1 MTKKQIIDSLVEEY
15 NDLLK
20 SIRFSE
26 SHNEDQDDW
35 EITVIRARNIGYLEG
50 KKNHV
55 VAMLNML
62 GYGLQRK
69 KVGTYR
75 AIKKKEE

>member
-20 SIRFSE
+20 SIRFAE
-26 SHNEDQDDW
+26 SRTKDQDDW
-35 EITVIRARNIGYLEG
+35 EIMLCRASNLGYLEG
-50 KKNHV
+50 QRNHV

-62 GYGLQRK
+62 GYELQRK
-69 KVGTYR
+69 KIGTYR